1 MPRHKFIPILKSSP
15 DGVYGI
21 CEYCG
26 VPNNSGV
33 LGCIVR
39 AGTRYGIYYIYNII
53 HIGLRPLQPTPLKR
67 LWNPKRTRGVRPS
80 LRLAAT
86 PNL

>member
-33 LGCIVR
+33 LGCIPDDAQAIAPGNGVKCE
-39 AGTRYGIYYIYNII
+39 I
-53 HIGLRPLQPTPLKR
+53 LRMF
-67 LWNPKRTRGVRPS
+67 V
-80 LRLAAT
+80 
-86 PNL
+86 